1 MNEPIV
7 VSGLVALFIIL
18 SVALIAV
25 LEEDNGNGSK
35 DQVKHGLKQTS
46 LRRISTG

>member
-18 SVALIAV
+18 NVALIAF
-25 LEEDNGNGSK
+25 LEDNGNGK
-35 DQVKHGLKQTS
+35 D
-46 LRRISTG
+46 

>member
-18 SVALIAV
+18 SVALIAI
-25 LEEDNGNGSK
+25 LEEDNRNGK
-35 DQVKHGLKQTS
+35 D
-46 LRRISTG
+46 

>member
-18 SVALIAV
+18 SVALIAF
-25 LEEDNGNGSK
+25 LEDNGNGK
-35 DQVKHGLKQTS
+35 D
-46 LRRISTG
+46 

>member
-18 SVALIAV
+18 SVAFIAL
-25 LEEDNGNGSK
+25 LEEDNKKG
-35 DQVKHGLKQTS
+35 DQ
-46 LRRISTG
+46 

>member
-25 LEEDNGNGSK
+25 LEDNGNGK
-35 DQVKHGLKQTS
+35 D
-46 LRRISTG
+46 

>member
-18 SVALIAV
+18 SVAFIAF
-25 LEEDNGNGSK
+25 LEDNGNGK
-35 DQVKHGLKQTS
+35 D
-46 LRRISTG
+46 

>member
-18 SVALIAV
+18 SVALIAF
-25 LEEDNGNGSK
+25 LEDEDNRKGE
-35 DQVKHGLKQTS
+35 
-46 LRRISTG
+46 

>member
-25 LEEDNGNGSK
+25 LEDDDRKGE
-35 DQVKHGLKQTS
+35 
-46 LRRISTG
+46 